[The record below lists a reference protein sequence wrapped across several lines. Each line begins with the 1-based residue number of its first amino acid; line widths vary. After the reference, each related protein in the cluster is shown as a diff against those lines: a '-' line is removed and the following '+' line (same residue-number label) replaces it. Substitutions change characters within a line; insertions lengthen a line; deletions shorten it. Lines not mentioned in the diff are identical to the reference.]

1 MNLRLLALRALLVSV
16 VLGMAWGAGVQAQSR
31 RDILWEIVSHCFSPD
46 AAQHA
51 QECRAPRK
59 PPVQSQHFESVAEA
73 QAYCRS
79 GSDVW
84 SELPGQFV
92 AFRDIKMCSCP
103 QNTTFFHGLALPMD
117 KVTGV
122 EAVNRPAGIFQFAW
136 DVGLTRMGVDQKA
149 HLGLA
154 VNPRGG
160 RSQDQLHVHIVRLR
174 DDVAQRLA
182 ADVTQVL
189 RTVHL
194 TDLRQVWQEAPAPAS
209 ADGRFSDFG
218 VLITS
223 DGAEGYVLRIIAPET
238 SPEDAF
244 TQWSCPQ

>member
-1 MNLRLLALRALLVSV
+1 MTPRRVVFRALLLSILLVAV
-16 VLGMAWGAGVQAQSR
+16 WGAGVQAQSR
-31 RDILWEIVSHCFSPD
+31 RDILWGIVSNCLGPD

-59 PPVQSQHFESVAEA
+59 PPVAAQHFESLDQA

-84 SELPGQFV
+84 AEVPGHFV

-103 QNTTFFHGLALPMD
+103 LNTGFFHGLALPVD
-117 KVTGV
+117 KVSGV
-122 EAVNRPAGIFQFAW
+122 EAANRPEGIFQFAW
-136 DVGLTRMGVDQKA
+136 QVGLA
-149 HLGLA
+149 HIGADAKTNLGLA

-174 DDVAQRLA
+174 SDVAQRLA
-182 ADVTQVL
+182 EAVPQVL

-194 TDLRQVWQEAPAPAS
+194 NDLRQVWQEAPPPDV
-209 ADGRFSDFG
+209 DGRFSDFG

-223 DGAEGYVLRIIAPET
+223 DGGDGYVLRIIAPAI

-244 TQWSCPQ
+244 TQWSCPP